1 MYNARPNGARTM
13 KPQTVLVLDI
23 GKTNKK
29 AAVYDRGFRVVA
41 EERIAL
47 DTAKWN
53 GLEVEQTDA
62 ILAWFR
68 DQLRG
73 FARDFDI
80 RAISISGH
88 GATLALLDERGDLAL
103 PVLSYTSPVDAAFHE
118 EFYREYGSRAA
129 LHRAT
134 ASPDLGFVNMAK
146 MLHYVKTRLPERWA
160 ACRRGLFYPQFFA
173 HALTGG
179 YALEPTYVGNHSYLW
194 DYARKDWSEV
204 ARRLGADK
212 LFGGPMRAPWDVL
225 GPLRDDW
232 MRDCGI
238 GAQCRVLI
246 GIHDSNANLLPY
258 LARGESQFLLNSTG
272 TWCVLMQPST
282 SSVLSEDQAAAGLF
296 FNQSAYGGPVLTG
309 LLPAGMEYEAFAKL
323 APFADAQ
330 DETSLARVIADRDLF
345 LIPGTLPDVP
355 VFPGA
360 RPGLVVGNRRF
371 SLDELMSGAASGVIG
386 TLRQRYFA
394 ALNLA
399 LALATKRAL
408 AHVDAPRKTRAY
420 IEGGFAS
427 NFLYCRLVATL
438 CPRFDW
444 SLTPAKEGTAFG
456 AALCGWSAADDTDP
470 RELST
475 RYSIST
481 RAVASIEGIPLAQYE
496 AEFLKRAG
504 AKDVV

>member
-1 MYNARPNGARTM
+1 MYNARPNGTLAM
-13 KPQTVLVLDI
+13 KPETVLVLDI

-29 AAVYDRGFRVVA
+29 AAVYDREFRVLA

-47 DTAKWN
+47 DAVDWN
-53 GLEVEQTDA
+53 GLEVEQTDT

-68 DQLRG
+68 ERVRV
-73 FARDFDI
+73 FARTFDI
-80 RAISISGH
+80 RAISVSGH
-88 GATLALLDERGDLAL
+88 GATLALLDERGELAL
-103 PVLSYTSPVDAAFHE
+103 PVISYTSRIDAALQN
-118 EFYREYGSRAA
+118 EFYREYGSREA

-146 MLHYVKTRLPERWA
+146 MLHYVKTRLPARWA
-160 ACRRGLFYPQFFA
+160 VCRRGVFYPQFFT
-173 HALTGG
+173 HALTGRF
-179 YALEPTYVGNHSYLW
+179 AVEPTYVGNHSYLW

-204 ARRLGADK
+204 GRRLGADT
-212 LFGGPMRAPWDVL
+212 LFGGPMRAPWETL
-225 GPLRDDW
+225 GPLSESW
-232 MRDCGI
+232 MRECGI
-238 GAQCRVLI
+238 DSQCKVAV

-258 LARGESQFLLNSTG
+258 LAREESEFLLNSTG
-272 TWCVLMQPST
+272 TWCVLMRPAT
-282 SSVLSEDQAAAGLF
+282 SPALSDRQIAAGVFL
-296 FNQSAYGGPVLTG
+296 NQSAFAGPVLTG

-330 DETSLARVIADRDLF
+330 DEECLARVIADRDLF

-360 RPGLVVGNRRF
+360 EPGLIVGVRRF
-371 SLDELMSGAASGVIG
+371 TLDDLTSGAASGVIG

-408 AHVDAPRKTRAY
+408 AHLDAPRGTRAY

-427 NFLYCRLVATL
+427 NLQYCRLVATL
-438 CPRFDW
+438 CPGFDW
-444 SLTPAKEGTAFG
+444 MLTSMKEGTAFG
-456 AALCGWSAADDTDP
+456 AALCGWSAAEGVHP
-470 RELST
+470 RDLST

-481 RAVASIEGIPLAQYE
+481 RTVTPFDGVPLARYE
-496 AEFLKRAG
+496 ADFCKRIG
-504 AKDVV
+504 MN